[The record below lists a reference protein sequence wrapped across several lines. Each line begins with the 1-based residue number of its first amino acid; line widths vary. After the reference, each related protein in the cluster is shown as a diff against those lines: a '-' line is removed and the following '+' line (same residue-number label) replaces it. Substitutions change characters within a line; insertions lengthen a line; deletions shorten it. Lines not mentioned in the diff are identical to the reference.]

1 MSKALLLHA
10 SFPAAIAALATR
22 DVELLPNTGAFERGG
37 IAYGAR
43 FDDGDFMRVTIEG
56 TVASFSIFDRTNS
69 VFVCDLDHD
78 GQDLRGTVGG
88 SEIPAGLHLQGV
100 DVADVLGR
108 LRETALAKGRAG
120 SGPVPFRYADVPAL
134 EAA

>member
-10 SFPAAIAALATR
+10 SFPAAIALLASR
-22 DVELLPNTGAFERGG
+22 DVQLLPDTGAFARGG

-43 FDDGDFMRVTIEG
+43 FDDGDFMRVTFEG
-56 TVASFSIFDRTNS
+56 AVATFSIFDRTNS

-78 GQDLRGTVGG
+78 GHDLRGTVGG
-88 SEIPAGLHLQGV
+88 SEIPAGLVLQGV

-108 LRETALAKGRAG
+108 LRETALAGGRNG
-120 SGPVPFRYADVPAL
+120 SAPLAFRYAGVPAL